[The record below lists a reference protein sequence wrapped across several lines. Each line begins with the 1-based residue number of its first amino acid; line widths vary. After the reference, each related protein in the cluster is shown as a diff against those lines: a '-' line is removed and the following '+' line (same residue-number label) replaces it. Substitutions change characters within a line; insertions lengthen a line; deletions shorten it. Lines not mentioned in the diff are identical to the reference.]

1 MGGGA
6 APPAGRDQVHIGKSV
21 VVKGELSG
29 SEDLTIE
36 GTIEGTIELRQNVLT
51 IGPSGK
57 IKAQIVAKVV
67 IVLGEV
73 HGNITA
79 TDKVEIRDTGSVDG
93 DLTAPRIA
101 ISEGAHFRGAIDMQ
115 RSGTEPKSDGRAAP
129 DKAPTLTGPASAT
142 AGVVA
147 R

>member
-29 SEDLTIE
+29 SEDL
-36 GTIEGTIELRQNVLT
+36 TIEGTIELRQNVLT

>member
-1 MGGGA
+1 M
-6 APPAGRDQVHIGKSV
+6 HIGKSV